1 MKPRIKSFFKSGV
14 ADLLVWVTKDQV
26 EAFFIVDFIMG
37 VLGSSEHW
45 PMSQVVEPTLEV
57 KQVLLTSMKNNLK

>member
-1 MKPRIKSFFKSGV
+1 MTSFFKKGV
-14 ADLLVWVTKDQV
+14 ADLLDRVTNDHI
-26 EAFFIVDFIMG
+26 EALFIVDLIMG

-45 PMSQVVEPTLEV
+45 PMSQVVEPTLED